1 MSQHQEFKVK
11 TALFTFRDE
20 SQRSR
25 FVKLLYQYATELEKI
40 NAESADGSEDSVF
53 LTQAIETMRL
63 DPLIKSITER
73 VATLFVSGRKL
84 TEGML
89 SDMKKRFD
97 QEIASHSANTELREW
112 QDGEW
117 KVIQS
122 RRLQKASD
130 R

>member
-1 MSQHQEFKVK
+1 MK

-40 NAESADGSEDSVF
+40 NVESADGSEDSVF

>member
-1 MSQHQEFKVK
+1 MK
-11 TALFTFRDE
+11 TALITFRDD
-20 SQRSR
+20 SQSSR
-25 FVKLLYQYATELEKI
+25 FVKLLYKYDTELEKI

>member
-1 MSQHQEFKVK
+1 MSQHQEIKVK

-40 NAESADGSEDSVF
+40 NVESADGSEDSVF
-53 LTQAIETMRL
+53 LTQAVETMRL

>member
-1 MSQHQEFKVK
+1 MK
-11 TALFTFRDE
+11 TALCTFRDE

>member
-1 MSQHQEFKVK
+1 MSQHQEIKVK